1 MCPTDLL
8 RNQIPRAPLDF
19 LIDFCNI
26 VSDDAQTDHND
37 TPDDQN
43 QQDDLAVA
51 DKIKVYQI
59 STDEKLNP
67 MQATLQTTE
76 RDSLFDALD
85 LANAWLRRAEKATQ

>member
-1 MCPTDLL
+1 MNSFFMYKDYPLVRNGNCIYYGYMSEPTVVMM
-8 RNQIPRAPLDF
+8 Q
-19 LIDFCNI
+19 
-26 VSDDAQTDHND
+26 VMH
-37 TPDDQN
+37 QN

-67 MQATLQTTE
+67 MQSTLQTTE